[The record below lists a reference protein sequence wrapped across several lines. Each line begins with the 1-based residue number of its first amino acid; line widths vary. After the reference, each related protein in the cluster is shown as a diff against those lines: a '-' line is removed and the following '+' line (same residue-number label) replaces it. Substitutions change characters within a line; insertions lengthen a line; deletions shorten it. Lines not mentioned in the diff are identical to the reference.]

1 MSLDFGERREH
12 LRRSASSRPLEER
25 LRSIERSI
33 AHLDFAHERMHLVRT
48 GIETRALLQGFRLLD
63 DGLGGLVRATR
74 GSYLAGIHFSHH
86 GLHGDGK
93 RAGDLSG
100 YGEYCVLMLRHLAER
115 DGRFS
120 RVAYQTLFRKH
131 FGPGGA
137 YVGHVDRPT
146 RLTIQK
152 LLPFEDPAS
161 YPQPSGVKDDRLP
174 ALATLPAVVACAHN
188 AGRDRD
194 ALLDEIE
201 HVVRVTSDE
210 AAAVQAA
217 RVAGAMLFELL
228 AHTSLEG
235 ALQCGIEQADGALAG
250 RLLAALSEP
259 TFDAVAAAERFGAAC
274 HVEQGLPVIFHILA
288 NCLRYPEAVRANI
301 LAGGDSCGRSIVLGA
316 AMGVVDV
323 VPMSWAARLH
333 VLAQCSRWIGALGLG
348 DALE

>member
-1 MSLDFGERREH
+1 MQASARLIYGALVADAASLGLHWIYEPARLAEIAARGDVVF
-12 LRRSASSRPLEER
+12 LRPDQANYEGCKGT
-25 LRSIERSI
+25 
-33 AHLDFAHERMHLVRT
+33 FAHH
-48 GIETRALLQGFRLLD
+48 
-63 DGLGGLVRATR
+63 
-74 GSYLAGIHFSHH
+74 
-86 GLHGDGK
+86 GK

-301 LAGGDSCGRSIVLGA
+301 LAGGDSCGRSIILGA
-316 AMGVVDV
+316 AMGMVDV